1 MFMILRF
8 MAPIGFLEVVVGQ
21 IVPEVAWQP
30 IGGGAI
36 RPMQSMIWVLESPRQ
51 YSKVLNNMQQFR
63 PSVTL

>member
-36 RPMQSMIWVLESPRQ
+36 RPMQSMIWVLE
-51 YSKVLNNMQQFR
+51 
-63 PSVTL
+63 